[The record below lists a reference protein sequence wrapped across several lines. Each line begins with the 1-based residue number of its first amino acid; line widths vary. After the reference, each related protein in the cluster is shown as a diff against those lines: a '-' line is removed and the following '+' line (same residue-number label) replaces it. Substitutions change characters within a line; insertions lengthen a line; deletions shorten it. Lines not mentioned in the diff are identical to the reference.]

1 MSRQSEA
8 MKRLSVFVAIVLL
21 TGCTN
26 VQRQHESQPY
36 VHVVILWLKNPGN
49 LEDRQKLIETS
60 RSFVGKIPGL
70 VRVSAGPVLP
80 STRPVVDSSYD
91 VGLVML
97 FDSEESLRKYPS
109 YPVHQRALKEVIG
122 PLVDHYRVYDFP
134 DTKTAEGRLPE

>member
-1 MSRQSEA
+1 
-8 MKRLSVFVAIVLL
+8 MKALTLLL
-21 TGCTN
+21 TTVFLAGCT
-26 VQRQHESQPY
+26 QTHHEADSRRY
-36 VHVVILWLKNPGN
+36 VHIVILWLKNPGN
-49 LEDRQKLIETS
+49 VADRQKLIDTS
-60 RSFVGKIPGL
+60 RSFVGKVPGL

-91 VGLVML
+91 VGLVMI

-134 DTKTAEGRLPE
+134 DTKAAEGRLPD

>member
-1 MSRQSEA
+1 
-8 MKRLSVFVAIVLL
+8 MKHLFLLALFL
-21 TGCTN
+21 TGC
-26 VQRQHESQPY
+26 VSISHPVESPRY
-36 VHVVILWLKNPGN
+36 VHVVILWLKDPGN
-49 LEDRQKLIETS
+49 PQDRQKLIDTS

-91 VGLVML
+91 VGLVMV